1 MKVTVINASGNVGKT
16 TISRYLL
23 APRMNNAQ
31 IITVDSTN
39 LDGTEEE
46 VLRGEHFGELQRAA
60 ALLDDVVVDVG
71 SSHSEEYLSLMQQ
84 YGDSHYDYD
93 YFVIPTAGGNA
104 DPKKNRDTIK
114 TLAMLSAVGVPPE
127 KLRVV
132 LNIVRAVDNPAKVF
146 SGLFDYYDSART
158 FTLNPAATVHVN
170 DIYARLNGTTKT
182 IEQIIADENDYK
194 EMMRAAADMDERLRC
209 HDALALK
216 RLAGVVT
223 KELDTVFVE
232 LFK

>member
-1 MKVTVINASGNVGKT
+1 MKVTVINFSGNVGKT

-23 APRMNNAQ
+23 APRINAP
-31 IITVDSTN
+31 IITVDSGN

-60 ALLDDVVVDVG
+60 ALLNEVIVDVG
-71 SSHSEEYLSLMQQ
+71 SSHSEDYLNLMTQ

-93 YFVIPTAGGNA
+93 YFVIPTISGNPP
-104 DPKKNRDTIK
+104 DPKKLRDTIK
-114 TLAMLSAVGVPPE
+114 TISKLSGMGVEPE
-127 KLRVV
+127 KIRLVF
-132 LNIVRAVDNPAKVF
+132 NNVRAVDNLRIAFAP
-146 SGLFDYYDSART
+146 LFAYYEDERT
-158 FTLNPAATVHVN
+158 FTLNIAATVHVN
-170 DIYARLNGTTKT
+170 DIFARVNGTTTT
-182 IEQIIADENDYK
+182 IEGINADTNDYK
-194 EMMRAAADMDERLRC
+194 ELMRAATDMDERLRY